1 MATALFYQGTPGPR
15 GQKGVVGDWGEYGN
29 ILVVVDF
36 ATGTKTKEFVVL
48 VNRISKV
55 LNNDGRKRRMWMGGN
70 LIKKLFCN
78 IYL

>member
-1 MATALFYQGTPGPR
+1 MVTALFYQGAPGPR

-55 LNNDGRKRRMWMGGN
+55 LQRWPKKENVDGR
-70 LIKKLFCN
+70 
-78 IYL
+78 

>member
-1 MATALFYQGTPGPR
+1 MVTALFYQGAPGPR

-48 VNRISKV
+48 VNRISK
-55 LNNDGRKRRMWMGGN
+55 
-70 LIKKLFCN
+70 C
-78 IYL
+78 